1 MAPSALR
8 LPLLIATTVLA
19 GLLAGCGSP
28 ARHERPLPGDAP
40 AGPPPVAMT
49 ASASYLEG
57 RLLAEL
63 SLTRGRLG
71 EPKSGFRGDR
81 PPREYAP
88 MLRPHAIGETPP
100 GVELGPRRPTSV
112 MMNRPG
118 GPALTLRLRLT
129 NQGPDP
135 IEVTILE
142 CSSALGDF
150 AVRPERVQLAAGQST
165 EVDPMV
171 SQLGVV
177 AAKIDVLVRLQ
188 VAGKKESQ
196 TLTLQAVAPDELA
209 AP

>member
-1 MAPSALR
+1 MVPTALR
-8 LPLLIATTVLA
+8 PQSLILAVLLA

-28 ARHERPLPGDAP
+28 TRRDRPPPGAKP
-40 AGPPPVAMT
+40 EGPPPVVMAAAGT
-49 ASASYLEG
+49 YFEG

-71 EPKSGFRGDR
+71 DFRTGAAGDR
-81 PPREYAP
+81 PPREFAP

-100 GVELGPRRPTSV
+100 GAELDRRGPRSGIRPS
-112 MMNRPG
+112 PG
-118 GPALTLRLRLT
+118 GPDLTLRLRLT
-129 NQGPDP
+129 NRSPEP
-135 IEVTILE
+135 IEIVILE

-150 AVRPERVQLAAGQST
+150 AVRPERLRLAPDQRA

-171 SQLGVV
+171 SRLGVV

-188 VAGKKESQ
+188 VTDKKESQ
-196 TLTLQAVAPDELA
+196 ALTLRSVVPAGPA